1 MAAEPIAQLVDEQH
15 TTPAAPATPRPV
27 PVAEPPAHLLTV
39 ARFAV
44 VNHEQTTGRTITPDE
59 LADRMSV
66 TPYVA
71 GQLIASITGHPAPTP
86 INGTPVTFGG
96 AR

>member
-1 MAAEPIAQLVDEQH
+1 M
-15 TTPAAPATPRPV
+15 
-27 PVAEPPAHLLTV
+27 AEPPAHLLTV

-59 LADRMSV
+59 LAGRMSV